1 MFEKKQ
7 NKVLEDL
14 FLREKPALILL
25 ALKAAKGSVY
35 ATILSKESDCTY
47 SHTIKILDVLKKYD
61 VVTFEKKGRIKMV
74 TLTDDGWDIAHN
86 LEGLQ
91 KKLSQIEEKKNDKP
105 QSGPEPKQET
115 EESPQEKAEN

>member
-1 MFEKKQ
+1 MFEKKE
-7 NKVLEDL
+7 KSVLEDL

-47 SHTIKILDVLKKYD
+47 SHTIKILDILKEYGM
-61 VVTFEKKGRIKMV
+61 VTFEKKGRIKMV

-86 LEGLQ
+86 LEAIQ
-91 KKLSQIEEKKNDKP
+91 KKLKQIEEKKT
-105 QSGPEPKQET
+105 SRPEEKKTEMQE
-115 EESPQEKAEN
+115 PQEN